1 MRSRLCRSCREFHD
15 VEAPWPEACLSHF
28 GAPANA
34 APSIRPDG
42 MSDTQNMADGKVYD
56 SKSAY
61 YAAVKA
67 AGCEIVGN
75 ERSYREPERKTI
87 APPRARDDIRRAIHE
102 LRNR

>member
-1 MRSRLCRSCREFHD
+1 M
-15 VEAPWPEACLSHF
+15 SHF
-28 GAPANA
+28 GHKPSD

-42 MSDTQNMADGKVYD
+42 MADLRNMADGKMYD

-75 ERSYREPERKTI
+75 ERSYKEPERKTI

-102 LRNR
+102 LRTR